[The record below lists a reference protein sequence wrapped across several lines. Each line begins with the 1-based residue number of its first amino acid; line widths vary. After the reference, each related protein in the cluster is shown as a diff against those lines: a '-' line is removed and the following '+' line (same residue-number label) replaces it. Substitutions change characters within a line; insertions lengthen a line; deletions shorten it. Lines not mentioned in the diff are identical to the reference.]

1 MPIPKAAQMNAI
13 KALKDREKYKD
24 KPMTR
29 SGVITAKQLTTGFY
43 SKDRESKIYSFLS
56 RTKAAQN
63 KNFTDRRQVAYNGWG
78 GDSLLKYLKKKRSK

>member
-43 SKDRESKIYSFLS
+43 SKDRESKIYSFFGTL
-56 RTKAAQN
+56 
-63 KNFTDRRQVAYNGWG
+63 NFE
-78 GDSLLKYLKKKRSK
+78 